1 MDKRVCIITGSSR
14 GIGRGCALLFA
25 KMGYSIVLNYSTNEP
40 EELLKDLKTMEA
52 SFIAIKGDVSLEED
66 AKRIVDETVAAF
78 GQVDVLINNA
88 GITKDNLMLRM
99 KTEDF
104 RKVIDVNL
112 VGTFNMTKAASSVMM
127 KKRTGRI
134 INISSVVGLRGNAGQ
149 VNYASSKAGI
159 IGLTKSVAKELAKR
173 NITCNA
179 IAPGFIETDMTGALT
194 EKIRERI
201 LQDIP
206 LGTLGQVED
215 VANLA
220 LFLGSDE
227 SSYITGQVIA
237 VDGGMSM

>member
-1 MDKRVCIITGSSR
+1 MDKKTCIITGSSR
-14 GIGRGCALLFA
+14 GIGRGCAILFA
-25 KMGYSIVLNYSTNEP
+25 KNGYNVVVNYSSNEP
-40 EELLKDLKTMEA
+40 TELLKELTELNA
-52 SFIAIKGDVSLEED
+52 SFISLKGDISNEED
-66 AKRIVDETVAAF
+66 AVMLVEETVKAF
-78 GQVDVLINNA
+78 GKVDVLINNA

-104 RKVIDVNL
+104 KKVIDVNL
-112 VGTFNMTKAASSVMM
+112 VGTFNMTKAASAVMM

-149 VNYASSKAGI
+149 VNYASSKAGV

-179 IAPGFIETDMTGALT
+179 IAPGFIETDMTGALSD
-194 EKIRERI
+194 KIKENI
-201 LQDIP
+201 LSDIP

-215 VANLA
+215 IANLA
-220 LFLGSDE
+220 YFLASDE
-227 SSYITGQVIA
+227 SKYITGQVIA

>member
-1 MDKRVCIITGSSR
+1 MDKKTCIITGSSR
-14 GIGRGCALLFA
+14 GIGRGCAILFA
-25 KMGYSIVLNYSTNEP
+25 KNGYNVVVNYSSNEP
-40 EELLKDLKTMEA
+40 TELVNELTEMNA
-52 SFIAIKGDVSLEED
+52 SFISLKGDISNEED
-66 AKRIVDETVAAF
+66 ALMIVEETVKAF
-78 GQVDVLINNA
+78 GKVDVLINNA

-104 RKVIDVNL
+104 KKVIDVNL
-112 VGTFNMTKAASSVMM
+112 VGTFNMTKAASAVMM

-149 VNYASSKAGI
+149 VNYASSKAGV

-179 IAPGFIETDMTGALT
+179 IAPGFIETDMTGALSD
-194 EKIRERI
+194 KIKENI
-201 LQDIP
+201 LSDIP

-215 VANLA
+215 IANLA
-220 LFLGSDE
+220 YFLASDE
-227 SSYITGQVIA
+227 SKYITGQVIA

>member
-1 MDKRVCIITGSSR
+1 MDKKTCIITGSSR
-14 GIGRGCALLFA
+14 GIGRGCAILFA
-25 KMGYSIVLNYSTNEP
+25 KNGYNVVVNYSSNEP
-40 EELLKDLKTMEA
+40 TELIKELTEMNA
-52 SFIAIKGDVSLEED
+52 SFISLKGDISNEAD
-66 AKRIVDETVAAF
+66 AVMLVEETVKAF
-78 GQVDVLINNA
+78 GKVDVLINNA

-104 RKVIDVNL
+104 KKVIDVNL
-112 VGTFNMTKAASSVMM
+112 VGTFNMTKAASAVMM

-149 VNYASSKAGI
+149 VNYASSKAGV

-179 IAPGFIETDMTGALT
+179 IAPGFIETDMTGALSD
-194 EKIRERI
+194 KIKESI
-201 LQDIP
+201 LSDIP

-215 VANLA
+215 IANLA
-220 LFLGSDE
+220 YFLASDE
-227 SSYITGQVIA
+227 SKYITGQVIA

>member
-40 EELLKDLKTMEA
+40 EELLKELKKMEA

-112 VGTFNMTKAASSVMM
+112 VGTFNMTKAASYVMM

-149 VNYASSKAGI
+149 VNYASSKAGV

>member
-1 MDKRVCIITGSSR
+1 MDKKTCIITGSSR
-14 GIGRGCALLFA
+14 GIGRGCAILFA
-25 KMGYSIVLNYSTNEP
+25 KNGYNVVVNYSSNEP
-40 EELLKDLKTMEA
+40 TELLNELTEMNA
-52 SFIAIKGDVSLEED
+52 SFISLKGDISNEED
-66 AKRIVDETVAAF
+66 ALMLVEETVKAF
-78 GQVDVLINNA
+78 GKVDVLINNA

-104 RKVIDVNL
+104 KKVIDVNL
-112 VGTFNMTKAASSVMM
+112 VGTFNMTKAASAVMM

-149 VNYASSKAGI
+149 VNYASSKAGV

-179 IAPGFIETDMTGALT
+179 IAPGFIETDMTGALSD
-194 EKIRERI
+194 KIKENI
-201 LQDIP
+201 LSDIP

-215 VANLA
+215 IANLA
-220 LFLGSDE
+220 YFLASDE
-227 SSYITGQVIA
+227 SKYITGQVIA

>member
-1 MDKRVCIITGSSR
+1 MDKKTCIITGSSR
-14 GIGRGCALLFA
+14 GIGRGCAILFA
-25 KMGYSIVLNYSTNEP
+25 KNGYNVVVNYSGNEP
-40 EELLKDLKTMEA
+40 TELLKELTEMNA
-52 SFIAIKGDVSLEED
+52 SFISLKGDISSEED
-66 AKRIVDETVAAF
+66 AVMLVEETVKAF
-78 GQVDVLINNA
+78 GKVDVLINNA

-104 RKVIDVNL
+104 KKVIDVNL
-112 VGTFNMTKAASSVMM
+112 VGTFNMTKAASAVMM

-149 VNYASSKAGI
+149 VNYASSKAGV

-179 IAPGFIETDMTGALT
+179 IAPGFIETDMTGALSD
-194 EKIRERI
+194 KIKENI
-201 LQDIP
+201 LSDIP

-215 VANLA
+215 IANLA
-220 LFLGSDE
+220 YFLASDE
-227 SSYITGQVIA
+227 SKYITGQVIA